1 MIYGLFV
8 DGTTSCLNALS
19 GNKNFLINT
28 SISRN
33 LYPIEKVYDKSSESL
48 KFEKM
53 GEYYGH
59 FSIADTEGNTSEF
72 DIQYDV
78 HDQNPPVVYSYVNT
92 VSGKTRENKSIV
104 D

>member
-1 MIYGLFV
+1 MPIEVADKSEIDHNSLSFRKMVKG
-8 DGTTSCLNALS
+8 GTT
-19 GNKNFLINT
+19 
-28 SISRN
+28 
-33 LYPIEKVYDKSSESL
+33 YPIEKVYDKSSESL